1 MSRRSVVLAGVL
13 CSAALLG
20 ACGKSDSTTQPSRT
34 LPGEAATSTTT
45 TAKANLVCE
54 PTTPVTPAEGKPTVT
69 VPEGAAPTTLVIT
82 DVKVGDG
89 AEAKTGDTVKMQYVG
104 VAKSNGKEFDSS
116 WKNNAEPFEFTLG
129 QSQVIKGWDQG
140 IVGMK
145 VGGRRTLVIPA
156 DLAYG
161 ASPPS
166 ADIGANDT
174 LIFTVDLEQ
183 VCSPAATPGSVPDA
197 AGGSTTTAP
206 GATTTTAGGSTT
218 TTAPGATT
226 TTAGGST
233 TTTALTTTTT
243 VAK

>member
-20 ACGKSDSTTQPSRT
+20 ACGKSDSTTQPNRT
-34 LPGEAATSTTT
+34 LPGDPSTTT
-45 TAKANLVCE
+45 TAKLPQICD
-54 PTTPVTPAEGKPTVT
+54 PTTPVTPAEGKPVVV
-69 VPEGAAPTTLVIT
+69 VPEGPAPTTLVVT

-89 AEAKTGDTVKMQYVG
+89 AEAKTGDKVSMQYVG

-116 WKNNAEPFEFTLG
+116 WKRDAKPFEFTLG
-129 QSQVIKGWDQG
+129 EGNVIKGWDQG

-161 ASPPS
+161 EKPPS

-183 VCSPAATPGSVPDA
+183 VCSTPVTAGSTPGSTPDGGATSSTTATVPA
-197 AGGSTTTAP
+197 STTTTVPASTTTTVP
-206 GATTTTAGGSTT
+206 ASTTTTVPASTTTTTA
-218 TTAPGATT
+218 
-226 TTAGGST
+226 
-233 TTTALTTTTT
+233 
-243 VAK
+243 AK